1 MKFFAA
7 PAERAGLGAVVLV
20 AASRCP
26 LFSFF
31 ALLVLLLFQPHHQL
45 AASHVAVN
53 QQVSLVPDAA
63 AAKAAGVGVK
73 LAAAKNRLTA
83 ADALL
88 PRRCLAPLA
97 GRHVAGW
104 GRT

>member
-7 PAERAGLGAVVLV
+7 PAGRAGLGAVVLV
-20 AASRCP
+20 AALRCP

-31 ALLVLLLFQPHHQL
+31 ALL
-45 AASHVAVN
+45 
-53 QQVSLVPDAA
+53 
-63 AAKAAGVGVK
+63 

>member
-7 PAERAGLGAVVLV
+7 PAGRAGLGAVVLV

-63 AAKAAGVGVK
+63 AAKAAGVGNGAVV
-73 LAAAKNRLTA
+73 
-83 ADALL
+83 D
-88 PRRCLAPLA
+88 
-97 GRHVAGW
+97 VSDEE
-104 GRT
+104 

>member
-7 PAERAGLGAVVLV
+7 PAGRAGLGAVVLV

-53 QQVSLVPDAA
+53 QQ
-63 AAKAAGVGVK
+63 